1 MIAKS
6 MLVVVTVAATA
17 LALTS
22 ACDSERNKPSAT
34 SMSTAAPAPT
44 TVAQPPP
51 TIRSSCET
59 AVPASWQEVI
69 DGSVLNTGG
78 VSTVPGIVSRAGE
91 VTAARDN
98 GNTRDVLL
106 IGADRSITEL
116 YAVPDP
122 NLNDAQVVA
131 MDDRWIV
138 IGVIRIPRNSNGVLP
153 GLTRVDV
160 IDRQGGAVRTITQES
175 EEDYGAGRNAIDSVA
190 MFDGKVYWITRAA
203 YSDETGKVSS
213 YDLGTGAVADVGL
226 GPGYDV
232 RTTAGGLIWDVEGRR
247 AELKIP
253 GSIPPPVAGA
263 LGTSRDRLTLA
274 TDGTAYA
281 WLTGVDQGGTGVAW
295 WSPQTGLVRVTG
307 EVVSVKKWLPPVYVA
322 GPYVVIGKGRQE
334 SDTGETVVDTRSGAV
349 TYLRDYITG
358 ADGGTIAFHVRQGP
372 GVVRSDALQGL
383 AC

>member
-1 MIAKS
+1 
-6 MLVVVTVAATA
+6 
-17 LALTS
+17 
-22 ACDSERNKPSAT
+22 
-34 SMSTAAPAPT
+34 
-44 TVAQPPP
+44 
-51 TIRSSCET
+51 
-59 AVPASWQEVI
+59 VI
-69 DGSVLNTGG
+69 DASELNTGG

-98 GNTRDVLL
+98 GDTRDVLL

-138 IGVIRIPRNSNGVLP
+138 IGVMRIPRNSNGVLP

-190 MFDGKVYWITRAA
+190 LFDGKVYWITRAA

-213 YDLGTGAVADVGL
+213 YDLGTGAVADVAL

-232 RTTAGGLIWDVEGRR
+232 RTTAAGLIWDVEGRR

-253 GSIPPPVAGA
+253 GSIPPPVAEA

-307 EVVSVKKWLPPVYVA
+307 EAVSVKKWLPPVYVA
-322 GPYVVIGKGRQE
+322 GPYVLTGKGRQG

-358 ADGGTIAFHVRQGP
+358 ADGGTIAFHLRQSP
-372 GVVRSDALQGL
+372 GVVRSDALQPL